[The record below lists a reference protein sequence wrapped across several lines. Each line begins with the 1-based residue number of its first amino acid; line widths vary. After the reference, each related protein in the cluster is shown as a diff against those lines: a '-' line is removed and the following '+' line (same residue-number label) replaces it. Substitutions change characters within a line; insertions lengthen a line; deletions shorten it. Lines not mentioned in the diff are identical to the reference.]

1 MAITDSMIKIADWL
15 NNAVC
20 PNYKFKVPPEGRVQ
34 DNNRK
39 QILAPMDD
47 GYQYQEVNPYAFV
60 MFLPTKDKIPPPG
73 HPNMPSVCV
82 QLVSGSDDLLKGS
95 REMTVNLACSCWNP
109 GIHAQ
114 DIYFPKGSRP
124 ERTPHFEPSYM
135 GWMDAWNLVDGILMK
150 LGEINNIDGYV
161 QIVKDTPVTFG
172 CYKEQDNIPDFYPY
186 WFAWVQF
193 KVRSVFYRN
202 NEIEKYL

>member
-15 NNAVC
+15 NKEVC
-20 PNYKFKVPPEGRVQ
+20 PGYQFKVPPEGRLQ
-34 DNNRK
+34 DSDRK

-47 GYQYQEVNPYAFV
+47 GYQYQEVSPYAFV
-60 MFLPTKDKIPPPG
+60 MFLPTKDKIPPPKR
-73 HPNMPSVCV
+73 PNMPSVCV
-82 QLVSGSDDLLKGS
+82 QLVSGSDDLLKGN

-109 GIHAQ
+109 GIHVQ

-124 ERTPHFEPSYM
+124 ETPPHFEPSYT

-150 LGEINNIDGYV
+150 LGEINSIDGYV

-193 KVRSVFYRN
+193 KVRSAFYRN

>member
-124 ERTPHFEPSYM
+124 ERTPHFEPSYT

-150 LGEINNIDGYV
+150 LGEINILMAMYRSLRTLRLHSDATRNRITYRIFTHIGLH
-161 QIVKDTPVTFG
+161 G
-172 CYKEQDNIPDFYPY
+172 CSLRYGQYFTETMK
-186 WFAWVQF
+186 
-193 KVRSVFYRN
+193 
-202 NEIEKYL
+202 